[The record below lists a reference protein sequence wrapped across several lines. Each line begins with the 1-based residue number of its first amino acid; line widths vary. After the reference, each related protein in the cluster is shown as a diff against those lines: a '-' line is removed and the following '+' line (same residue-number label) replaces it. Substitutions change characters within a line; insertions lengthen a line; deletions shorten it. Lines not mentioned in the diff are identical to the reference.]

1 MMKDLPAIVAAHG
14 THYVATASI
23 AYLKDLQKKMKRAM
37 KFHGPRYLQI
47 VTPCPSG
54 WGFPPERTLEI
65 GRLGINRGLIPI
77 FEMENGKITS
87 IRRIKKKIPV
97 TVYLKAQA
105 RFRHLFSADRGQ
117 AELDEIQA
125 VANRNIEKY
134 KLFSDKVD
142 K

>member
-54 WGFPPERTLEI
+54 WGFPPERILEI
-65 GRLGINRGLIPI
+65 GRLGINCGLIPI

-97 TVYLKAQA
+97 TVSLKA
-105 RFRHLFSADRGQ
+105 
-117 AELDEIQA
+117 
-125 VANRNIEKY
+125 
-134 KLFSDKVD
+134 
-142 K
+142 